1 MAIHLYHV
9 RRTITMDFTKTT
21 MTFKEAKELIA
32 KKYSRSF
39 SLSDEMLEEAVELY
53 AKTKVTESSVDLRN
67 INIQLREQRNQY
79 TIEQIKKHLEIAA
92 NEADVI
98 YRGHSFGDYI
108 VDKESI
114 TGIKI
119 ELT

>member
-1 MAIHLYHV
+1 M
-9 RRTITMDFTKTT
+9 KTA
-21 MTFKEAKELIA
+21 EELLI
-32 KKYSRSF
+32 KFYGTDDSRSY
-39 SLSDEMLEEAVELY
+39 DKDVVRIMKEY
-53 AKTKVTESSVDLRN
+53 A
-67 INIQLREQRNQY
+67 EQ
-79 TIEQIKKHLEIAA
+79 EVKKHLEIAA

-114 TGIKI
+114 TSIQI